1 MDSAPQSAPQRRS
14 LGKIWEIGV
23 RNVDFRVLQVD
34 LLSENLSMD
43 EFSKSTVVGGK
54 PKSRLAP
61 WEMPRNLGAGQRP
74 TEMGSGDAERA
85 GGGWGGE
92 RDQES
97 GARGAGN
104 PEIAARKGLESGK
117 EEAAWWG
124 VGAAC
129 PMHLSQRIITLG
141 AQNWPW
147 ESLYHRNWQVV
158 YTRA

>member
-1 MDSAPQSAPQRRS
+1 MNSQSRPLWEENQRAGLHLGKCPETWEQGRDPQRRG
-14 LGKIWEIGV
+14 LVMLRG
-23 RNVDFRVLQVD
+23 L
-34 LLSENLSMD
+34 
-43 EFSKSTVVGGK
+43 VGG
-54 PKSRLAP
+54 
-61 WEMPRNLGAGQRP
+61 
-74 TEMGSGDAERA
+74 
-85 GGGWGGE
+85 GGE